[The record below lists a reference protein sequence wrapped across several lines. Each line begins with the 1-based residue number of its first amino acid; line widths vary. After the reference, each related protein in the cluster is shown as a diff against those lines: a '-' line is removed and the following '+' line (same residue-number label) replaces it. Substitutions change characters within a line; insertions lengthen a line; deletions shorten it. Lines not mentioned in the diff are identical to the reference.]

1 MRHYLHKN
9 RNVFESSVLAH
20 VLPFVAGAVNASG
33 FFIIGTY
40 TSHITG
46 SVARV
51 GDDLAQGNVRGALS
65 AAFLVLSFYSGALL
79 AAAMAE
85 RARVRNKSP
94 YSGTLE
100 LETITL
106 VAVTFLGITEPKSI
120 PSLNT
125 ITTASLCL
133 AMGMQNALVTNLS
146 GAVVRTTHLTGIV
159 TDMGIETVR
168 ALAWLLQTSRDPK
181 SPGMLRSLVRYRR
194 FPELIMLRLHTAI
207 FVSFVLGALVG
218 PYLYLRYSY
227 ASMLLPIGMM
237 ALLIAFDRL
246 VGFRSKQEPPSDGHP
261 PI

>member
-1 MRHYLHKN
+1 MRHYLQRN
-9 RNVFESSVLAH
+9 RNAYESSVLAH
-20 VLPFVAGAVNASG
+20 VLPFIAGAVNASG

-51 GDDLAQGNVRGALS
+51 GDDLAQGNVKGALS
-65 AAFLVLSFYSGALL
+65 AAFLVLSFYLGAMLAGAL
-79 AAAMAE
+79 AE
-85 RARVRNKSP
+85 RAKVRNKSP

-100 LETITL
+100 AETLTL
-106 VAVTFLGITEPKSI
+106 IAVTFLGITEPKSV
-120 PSLNT
+120 PWLNT
-125 ITTASLCL
+125 VTTALLCL

-168 ALAWLLQTSRDPK
+168 AFVWILQISRDPK
-181 SPGMLRSLVRYRR
+181 SPGVLRSMFRYRR
-194 FPELIMLRLHTAI
+194 FPELTMLRLHTAI
-207 FVSFVLGALVG
+207 FVSFVLGAVVG

-227 ASMLLPIGMM
+227 ASMLLPIAMM
-237 ALLIAFDRL
+237 TLLIAFDRL
-246 VGFRSKQEPPSDGHP
+246 VGFRSQTKAASESQP